1 MLQEVPVMGESEWID
16 ITLPLGKV
24 IPVLPDSV
32 SAGSTPASSV
42 QRFFDVDKGDKV
54 TMSRIEMISHDGTHI
69 DAPLHFIRGGMTI
82 DEMPVEV
89 GVGPA
94 RVIEIKD
101 EKEITAD
108 ELEPY
113 DIKAGERILFKTKNS
128 PRVYSVRQYTGDYV
142 AVSLEAAKYL
152 AEKKVRLVGLDYLTI
167 ANIVPLENVGEVHTT
182 LLENGVFILEAI
194 NLNGVEPGNYDLI
207 CLPLRLEKGDAG
219 PCRAIIRPV
228 K

>member
-1 MLQEVPVMGESEWID
+1 MGESEWID
-16 ITLPLGKV
+16 ITLPLGKE

-32 SAGSTPASSV
+32 SAGTTPTSSV

-128 PRVYSVRQYTGDYV
+128 PRVYSVRQCTGDYV

>member
-1 MLQEVPVMGESEWID
+1 MGESEWID
-16 ITLPLGKV
+16 ITLPLGKE

-32 SAGSTPASSV
+32 SAGTTPTSSV

-152 AEKKVRLVGLDYLTI
+152 AEKKVRLVGLDYL
-167 ANIVPLENVGEVHTT
+167 ENVGEVHTT